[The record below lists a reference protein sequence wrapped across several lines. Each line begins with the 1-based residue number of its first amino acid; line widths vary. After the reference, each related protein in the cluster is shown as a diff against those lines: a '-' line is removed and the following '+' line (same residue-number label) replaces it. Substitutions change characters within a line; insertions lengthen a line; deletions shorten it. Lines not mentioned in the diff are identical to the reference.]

1 MVDDTNINDLRFRRC
16 GTAQKKLSRVSFEAL
31 AKAVERYP

>member
-1 MVDDTNINDLRFRRC
+1 MILTLTILDLESA
-16 GTAQKKLSRVSFEAL
+16 AQLKKLSRVSFEAL